1 MIDVNAVTLENGQDY
16 LIMET
21 IIFNNVE
28 YLYLVNESDIKD
40 VCIRKKINE
49 NEETYLTGLDNEDE
63 LEKVLKEFAKCF
75 KNKKS

>member
-40 VCIRKKINE
+40 VCIRKKINV